1 MKQQN
6 SLIVIALLIAAGS
19 TTLKTSA
26 QTAAD
31 NFPLPAS
38 IAAGTK
44 VQIDGSSSLQV
55 VNQGLKDRFQKQFPN
70 ADVTVPQ
77 QYQGSDIGVQ
87 AIAED
92 KADLA
97 GVGRL
102 LTQAEKDRGLAAKS
116 IGRSKIAIIV
126 KDDNPYTGNLTL
138 KDFAR
143 IYRGEVTDWSQLSSA
158 KGAKGKITVIDR
170 PDTSDTRRAFAN
182 YPVFQNGKLKTGSN
196 AQKLTEDSTSAVVA
210 KLGKDGIGY
219 APADQ
224 IKNIPGIRAI
234 TLHSTQ
240 PDNPKYPFSQPL
252 AYVYKN
258 KDGKVRDGAK
268 AFLGYVSDPAGQLAI
283 AESVAAGV
291 STVAAGTTPNPTAST
306 SPVTTTTTTE
316 TTQATSTTG
325 AVSPIPATTTETT
338 TNTTKTAD
346 RGGFNPLWLL
356 LLPVAGGLAWLL
368 RKKPTPDPTPI
379 ATAPETAPTIKP
391 LYPPPPSR
399 TSRVDG
405 LAGDLSGDLS
415 SNLGSYLP
423 ASDLRSGDLRS
434 GDLRSGDLSGTLP
447 VRPLDTPP
455 HINFNGGGDPVK
467 TTASDIN
474 LASGAAIVGGTAA
487 AAALGKGIFD
497 STQETFRNRGEDR
510 AGELHP
516 PEIKA
521 PDIDLSNPLEGLKDK
536 SSNLMPSLDT
546 SNPLEG
552 IKGSGDSLQDRGSAL
567 ADGAAELFD
576 DRDNPLSADLSLE
589 EPNLDLSNPL
599 SGIPAQTTESL
610 PVDLNPAATGT
621 IDLVDFL
628 KNGGAT
634 VAAGGASAGGAALF
648 GGAGKSVSEF
658 LSGKEDPV
666 SAAPPAAPEDEINH
680 DPFDFGNL
688 LDPPVENKAS
698 VFPDNSIEL
707 LSNDIDNDP
716 FDFGNPLDLPDKAV
730 NPIPDEMD
738 FNLDDPFS
746 DLTDNNPSNFFTT
759 GSAAIGTAGTG
770 AIAGGAALFGGEKPQ
785 PEVVRSNPEMDTF
798 DRDWEAINLDDLD
811 EDPFAGLS
819 DLLGEE
825 TGDIAKETQPDP
837 SEFFANLKD
846 KASDLVEEGKEL
858 GGAALAGGA
867 AATFGAGKAVQSF
880 FAKKETPTDST
891 ANPTDR
897 RNVSGNLYSDGQIT
911 LVASSTTQA
920 YAHWEIPV
928 SLKRQLREQGGQR
941 LVVRLYDVTNADVNI
956 ELPTIFQEF
965 ECSDSAWDLELP
977 ISQSEHRYLTE
988 IGYVTEDERWLMLA
1002 RSAPLWIRSNNS

>member
-70 ADVTVPQ
+70 ADVTIPK
-77 QYQGSDIGVQ
+77 QYQGSDRGVK

-92 KADLA
+92 KADVA

-102 LTQAEKDRGLAAKS
+102 LTTAEKAQGLAAKS

-138 KDFAR
+138 TDFAK
-143 IYRGEVTDWSQLSSA
+143 IYRGEVTDWSQLPSA
-158 KGAKGKITVIDR
+158 NGAKGKITVIDR

-224 IKNIPGIRAI
+224 IKNMPGIRAI

-283 AESVAAGV
+283 KESIAL
-291 STVAAGTTPNPTAST
+291 STVAAGTIPNPTAST
-306 SPVTTTTTTE
+306 NPVTTTTTE
-316 TTQATSTTG
+316 TTETTETSSTTG
-325 AVSPIPATTTETT
+325 AVSPSPTTTTETT
-338 TNTTKTAD
+338 TTTKTDD

-356 LLPVAGGLAWLL
+356 LLPVAGGLLWLL
-368 RKKPTPDPTPI
+368 RKKPTPAPTPM
-379 ATAPETAPTIKP
+379 ATAPETTPTIKP

-399 TSRVDG
+399 TSGVDG
-405 LAGDLSGDLS
+405 LSSDLSGDLS
-415 SNLGSYLP
+415 SNLGSYRP
-423 ASDLRSGDLRS
+423 SGDLPS

-447 VRPLDTPP
+447 LRPLDTPNTP
-455 HINFNGGGDPVK
+455 PNINFNGVVDPVK
-467 TTASDIN
+467 TNASDIN
-474 LASGAAIVGGTAA
+474 LGGRAAIVGGTAA

-497 STQETFRNRGEDR
+497 STQETFSNRGEDR
-510 AGELHP
+510 SSQLHP

-536 SSNLMPSLDT
+536 SSNLMPNLD
-546 SNPLEG
+546 PILPPEG
-552 IKGSGDSLQDRGSAL
+552 SMGSGDSIQDRGNAI

-576 DRDNPLSADLSLE
+576 ERDNLLSADLDLE
-589 EPNLDLSNPL
+589 ELNLDLRNPL
-599 SGIPAQTTESL
+599 SGILSQTTESL
-610 PVDLNPAATGT
+610 PVDLNPADTGT

-628 KNGGAT
+628 TNGGGAT
-634 VAAGGASAGGAALF
+634 VAAGGAALF

-666 SAAPPAAPEDEINH
+666 SAAPEDEINH

-688 LDPPVENKAS
+688 LDPVENKATE
-698 VFPDNSIEL
+698 FQDNSIEL

-716 FDFGNPLDLPDKAV
+716 FDFGNTLDLQEKAV
-730 NPIPDEMD
+730 NPISDEID
-738 FNLDDPFS
+738 FNLDDPFG

-759 GSAAIGTAGTG
+759 GSAAIGTG
-770 AIAGGAALFGGEKPQ
+770 AEVITGGAALFGGEKPQ
-785 PEVVRSNPEMDTF
+785 PEVVRPNSEMDSF
-798 DRDWEAINLDDLD
+798 DRDLEAINLDDLD

-825 TGDIAKETQPDP
+825 TGDIAKETLQPDL

-846 KASDLVEEGKEL
+846 KASDLVEDGKEL

-880 FAKKETPTDST
+880 FAGKETPTGSAD
-891 ANPTDR
+891 NPTDR
-897 RNVSGNLYSDGQIT
+897 RNDLSGNLYSDGQIT

-941 LVVRLYDVTNADVNI
+941 LAVRLYDVTNADVNI
-956 ELPTIFQEF
+956 ELPTICQEF

-977 ISQSEHRYLTE
+977 ISQIEHRYLTE
-988 IGYVTEDERWLMLA
+988 IGYVTEDGRWLMLA
-1002 RSAPLWIRSNNS
+1002 RSAPLWIRANNS

>member
-70 ADVTVPQ
+70 ADVTIPK
-77 QYQGSDIGVQ
+77 QYLGSDRGVK

-102 LTQAEKDRGLAAKS
+102 LTQAEKAQGLAAKS
-116 IGRSKIAIIV
+116 IGRAKIAIIV

-138 KDFAR
+138 TDFAK
-143 IYRGEVTDWSQLSSA
+143 IYRGEVTDWSQLPSA
-158 KGAKGKITVIDR
+158 NGAKGKITVIDR

-283 AESVAAGV
+283 KESVAV
-291 STVAAGTTPNPTAST
+291 STVAAGAIPNPTAST
-306 SPVTTTTTTE
+306 SPVITTTTTE
-316 TTQATSTTG
+316 TTETSSTTG
-325 AVSPIPATTTETT
+325 AVSPSPTTTTETT
-338 TNTTKTAD
+338 TNTTKIDD

-356 LLPVAGGLAWLL
+356 LLPVAGGLLWLL
-368 RKKPTPDPTPI
+368 RKKPTPAPTPI
-379 ATAPETAPTIKP
+379 ATAPETIPTIKP

-399 TSRVDG
+399 TSKVDG
-405 LAGDLSGDLS
+405 LSGDLSVDLS
-415 SNLGSYLP
+415 SNLGSYRP
-423 ASDLRSGDLRS
+423 SGDLRS

-447 VRPLDTPP
+447 LRPLDIPNTNIPP
-455 HINFNGGGDPVK
+455 NINFNGVVDPVK
-467 TTASDIN
+467 TNASDIN
-474 LASGAAIVGGTAA
+474 LAGGAAIVGGTAA

-497 STQETFRNRGEDR
+497 STQETFGNRGEDR
-510 AGELHP
+510 SGELHP

-536 SSNLMPSLDT
+536 SSNLMPNLDPIL
-546 SNPLEG
+546 PLEG
-552 IKGSGDSLQDRGSAL
+552 SMGSGDSIQDRGNAI
-567 ADGAAELFD
+567 ADDAAELFD
-576 DRDNPLSADLSLE
+576 DRDNLLSADLSLE
-589 EPNLDLSNPL
+589 EPNLDFRNPL

-610 PVDLNPAATGT
+610 PVDLNPADTKT

-628 KNGGAT
+628 TNGGGAT
-634 VAAGGASAGGAALF
+634 LAAGGASSGGAALF

-666 SAAPPAAPEDEINH
+666 SAAPEDEINH

-688 LDPPVENKAS
+688 LDPVENKATE
-698 VFPDNSIEL
+698 FQDNSIEL

-716 FDFGNPLDLPDKAV
+716 FDFGNTLDLQDQAI
-730 NPIPDEMD
+730 NPMPDEID
-738 FNLDDPFS
+738 FNLDDLFG

-759 GSAAIGTAGTG
+759 GSAAIGTAGAG

-785 PEVVRSNPEMDTF
+785 PEVVRPNPEIDTF
-798 DRDWEAINLDDLD
+798 DRDLEAINLDDLD

-825 TGDIAKETQPDP
+825 TGDIAKETPQPEPND
-837 SEFFANLKD
+837 FFANLKD
-846 KASDLVEEGKEL
+846 KASDLVEDGKEL

-880 FAKKETPTDST
+880 FAGKETPTGSAD
-891 ANPTDR
+891 NPTDR
-897 RNVSGNLYSDGQIT
+897 RNDLSGNLYSDGQIT

-977 ISQSEHRYLTE
+977 ISQIEHRYLTE
-988 IGYVTEDERWLMLA
+988 IGYGTEDGRWLMLA
-1002 RSAPLWIRSNNS
+1002 RSAPLWIRANNS